1 MAENRIL
8 KKLLDRLFASLING
22 PSLNCRPHSSRQRID
37 LVQFAKLKD
46 KTPDQILR
54 SLLGEERAVKIAAK
68 VAVPVSRFGNDGE
81 RGEDAETETAL
92 TAEENAARQAYSDQ
106 RAVLAKLRS
115 IAEDARTYENDT
127 GVHVLQIGFP
137 LLSLPVGSGGPFGQS
152 RRVLAPL
159 AFISLSM
166 TLQSGPTPSVRLECR
181 GQAGDLVVPNVAL
194 LSWLERQT
202 GQSIGEL
209 FGDEEGTQPWKEL
222 IGIARRV
229 CEIASVQ
236 LPAIFGGEVIPDS
249 FALSP
254 APTADSEAASV
265 AAVLP
270 AAVVGLYPVSNQGL
284 LRDMQALVG
293 GEPATGP
300 IESFITAGASLEA
313 AAPASPDEPHVEK
326 RTRNFTEE
334 RLITTADP
342 CQTRAV
348 RLARTSRGLVI
359 YGPPGT
365 GKSQTIANVIGDHLA
380 RGERIL
386 FVCDKRTALD
396 VVMNRLEAMKLGT
409 LCGIVHD
416 PQRDQRNLF
425 KSIREQLDGLADL
438 KTDASADG
446 TLLRIDAELQRLHS
460 ELIQYHAAVMVR
472 PNKDALSFH
481 ELMGRWLALPTF
493 DVDFDQKLL
502 ESAPHHAVEEN
513 AQAIGDVCDRAAN
526 VHYVSNPWTPAV
538 GISLEA
544 FLVIPGQ
551 TVRDDLAALMRAA
564 VAADAVI
571 DPATP
576 RVPDGIDPDVI
587 VAARNR
593 AADALQ
599 RVRSEVNADLRKH
612 WASVEPDRVARA
624 VQIAHDAE
632 ASAEKLGT
640 SPLDGEL
647 LEIVRP
653 ALPTVAEIARNV
665 AALDAYLAVVGTFFG
680 FLAFG
685 KKSSAAKVLATYG
698 LQPNVESA
706 RRVSAFLTGLK
717 SRLLTAG
724 ALARLDWPA
733 AAALPEDAD
742 LLNAVQ
748 QHRTL
753 LTFMGWL
760 CEEPAVADIRAA
772 LRAALVNADE
782 PTELLRGLRAT
793 AARLE
798 QVRRVTAESGVRF
811 VSDETRQKVRAAML
825 AGQAIA
831 PVIQPLA
838 EHGDTIENVL
848 RVRHGLQALPPS
860 LQPAAAQLV
869 RHNVPGDAALSI
881 LRKASDANELIRR
894 LKANPVLMTAD
905 AQQLQSS
912 FARYRQLDAEK
923 KQLTR
928 AAVMHCWATRQKE
941 RLLASTGSRLNA
953 LGAELRR
960 RLTIRGE
967 RAMRLRQVVQAGQ
980 RTEGGDPLY
989 DLRPVWMASPETV
1002 AQIFPR
1008 MPLFDAVIFDEASQC
1023 RLEEALPV
1031 LLRARRVV
1039 IAGDPKQLPPTR
1051 FFETALAASNDEEIE
1066 TDQQLFESQ
1075 QGEIEDLLAAALNI
1089 EIEECYLDVHYR
1101 SRNSDLIEFSNNQF
1115 YNARLQPIPGHPRN
1129 RARYAPLTLYRVDGV
1144 YEKRANAA
1152 EAQRV
1157 CQIVHDL
1164 LKRASP
1170 PSIGIACFNV
1180 TQRDLILEEL
1190 EELAA
1195 GDAEFGKAL
1204 AAARERRSSSSFE
1217 GLFVKNLENVQGDE
1231 RDHIIIST
1239 TYGPDP
1245 KGRFYRRF
1253 GPLGSAGG
1261 GRRLNVLVTR
1271 ARDEVHLVTSIPQ
1284 AVYRNLPPVP
1294 PGQAPGGA
1302 WLLFSYLVYAEQL
1315 AEVYE
1320 QNHRILEQGQA
1331 AQYPVVNVRASR
1343 FPSVFAGELAKRLQA
1358 NNRIGSDVHWGN
1370 DGFCVDL
1377 ALHHPQRAEDVT
1389 IGLLCDMNRFEQA
1402 ADPVEW
1408 EIFRTAILESQGWTF
1423 NRIWTPH
1430 FFRDRKPIINSVIQQ
1445 AQSVANQ
1452 TDDPQAIRVTPQQLD
1467 H

>member
-8 KKLLDRLFASLING
+8 KKLLDRLFASLISG
-22 PSLNCRPHSSRQRID
+22 PNLNCRPHSSRQRID
-37 LVQFAKLKD
+37 LVQFARLKD
-46 KTPDQILR
+46 RTPDQILR

-68 VAVPVSRFGNDGE
+68 VAVPVTRFADEGE
-81 RGEDAETETAL
+81 RLEEAEAVL
-92 TAEENAARQAYSDQ
+92 TSEEKAARQAYSDQ

-137 LLSLPVGSGGPFGQS
+137 LLSLPVGSAGPFGQS

-159 AFISLSM
+159 AFVSLSM
-166 TLQSGPTPSVRLECR
+166 TVQSGPTPSVKLECR
-181 GQAGDLVVPNVAL
+181 GEGGDLVVPNVAL

-229 CEIASVQ
+229 CEIASVP
-236 LPAIFGGEVIPDS
+236 LPAIFGGETIPDD
-249 FALSP
+249 FVLSP
-254 APTADSEAASV
+254 APATDSETASI
-265 AAVLP
+265 AAVVP

-300 IESFITAGASLEA
+300 IESFITAGTTLEA
-313 AAPASPDEPHVEK
+313 AAPAAPDDPHVEK
-326 RTRNFTEE
+326 RTRNFAEE
-334 RLITTADP
+334 RLVTTADP

-416 PQRDQRNLF
+416 AQRDQRNLY

-446 TLLRIDAELQRLHS
+446 TLARIDAELQRLHS
-460 ELIQYHAAVMVR
+460 ELTQYHAAVMVR

-502 ESAPHHAVEEN
+502 ESAPHQAVEEN
-513 AQAIGDVCDRAAN
+513 AQAIGDVCDRAAT
-526 VHYVSNPWTPAV
+526 VHYVTNPWTKAA

-544 FLVIPGQ
+544 FLAILGQ
-551 TVRDDLAALMRAA
+551 TVRDDLLGLMQAA
-564 VAADAVI
+564 VAADAAI

-576 RVPDGIDPDVI
+576 PIPNGIHPEALV
-587 VAARNR
+587 VARNR
-593 AADALQ
+593 AADDLQ
-599 RVRSEVNADLRKH
+599 RVRAEVNAALRRH
-612 WASVEPDRVARA
+612 WALVEPARITQA
-624 VQIAHDAE
+624 VQIANDAA
-632 ASAEKLGT
+632 ASAQKLGA
-640 SPLDGEL
+640 SPLDREL
-647 LEIVRP
+647 LEIIRP
-653 ALPTVAEIARNV
+653 ALPTVAETARSIAT
-665 AALDAYLAVVGTFFG
+665 LDAYVAVAGTFFG

-685 KKSSAAKVLATYG
+685 KKSAAAKVLATYG
-698 LQPNVESA
+698 LQPNVENA
-706 RRVSAFLTGLK
+706 RRVAGFLPALK
-717 SRLLTAG
+717 WRLLTTA
-724 ALARLDWPA
+724 AMVRLDAPPA
-733 AAALPEDAD
+733 AAPLPEDAD
-742 LLNAVQ
+742 LLKAVE

-753 LTFMGWL
+753 LTFVSWL
-760 CEEPAVADIRAA
+760 CEEAAVADIRDAVC
-772 LRAALVNADE
+772 AALVGANE
-782 PTELLRGLRAT
+782 PTDLARGLRAT

-798 QVRRVTAESGVRF
+798 QVRLVAAQPGLRLVNE
-811 VSDETRQKVRAAML
+811 ETRKQLQSAML
-825 AGQAIA
+825 AGQEIA
-831 PVIQPLA
+831 LIIQPLA
-838 EHGDTIENVL
+838 EHADTLESVL

-869 RHNVPGDAALSI
+869 RHNVPADDALSI

-894 LKANPVLMTAD
+894 LRADPVLMTAD

-912 FARYRQLDAEK
+912 FTRYRQLDYEK
-923 KQLTR
+923 QQLTR
-928 AAVMHCWATRQKE
+928 SAVLHCWAKRQKE

-1129 RARYAPLTLYRVDGV
+1129 RARFAPLTLYRADGV

-1152 EAQRV
+1152 EARRV

-1164 LKRASP
+1164 LKRADP

-1180 TQRDLILEEL
+1180 TQRDLILEAL

-1271 ARDEVHLVTSIPQ
+1271 AREEVHLVTSIPQ
-1284 AVYRNLPPVP
+1284 SVYRNLPPVP
-1294 PGQAPGGA
+1294 PGQTPGGA

-1320 QNHRILEQGQA
+1320 QNHRILEQEQA
-1331 AQYPVVNVRASR
+1331 AQDPVVNVRASR
-1343 FPSVFAGELAKRLQA
+1343 FPSVFAGQLAKRLHA

-1423 NRIWTPH
+1423 NRVWTPH
-1430 FFRDRKPIINSVIQQ
+1430 FFRDRKPIINSVVQH
-1445 AQSVANQ
+1445 AQNVANQ
-1452 TDDPQAIRVTPQQLD
+1452 TDDPQAIRVTPQRMD
-1467 H
+1467 D